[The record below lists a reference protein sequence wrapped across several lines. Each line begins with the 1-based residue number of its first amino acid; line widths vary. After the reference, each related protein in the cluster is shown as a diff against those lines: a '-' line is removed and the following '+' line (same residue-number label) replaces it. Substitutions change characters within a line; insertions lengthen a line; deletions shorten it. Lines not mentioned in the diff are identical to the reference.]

1 VDSAP
6 PRRYGPDV
14 PFQVIP
20 RELAFYGLYD
30 RAVDGVLAGARELAE
45 LVRDLPNAAAHADRI
60 QDLEHAGDDLT
71 HEILATLNT
80 TFVTPF
86 DRPDIHRL
94 ASLLDDVLDSQE
106 AVADLLV
113 LHGIVAPMPQF
124 REQVDVLVRASEAV
138 RIAVRSLRSFR
149 GTEEACAEVRRLER
163 EGDWVYRRAVA
174 TLYSGDY
181 RAMDVLIWKDLL
193 HQIEVAIDRCED
205 IANNIDATRLKQA

>member
-1 VDSAP
+1 VDSAA

-20 RELAFYGLYD
+20 RELAFYGLFD

-45 LVRDLPNAAAHADRI
+45 LVRDLPNAASHADRI

-71 HEILATLNT
+71 HEIIATLNT

-86 DRPDIHRL
+86 DRADIHRL
-94 ASLLDDVLDSQE
+94 ASLMDDVLDAQE

-113 LHGIVAPMPQF
+113 LHGIVAPLTQF
-124 REQVDVLVRASEAV
+124 REQVDVLVRAVEAV
-138 RIAVRSLRSFR
+138 RTAVASLRSFR
-149 GTEEACAEVRRLER
+149 GTEDACAEVRRLER

-174 TLYSGDY
+174 SLYSGDH
-181 RAMDVLIWKDLL
+181 RAMEVLIWKDLL
-193 HQIEVAIDRCED
+193 KEIEGAIDRCED
-205 IANNIDATRLKQA
+205 IANTIESTKLKYA

>member
-1 VDSAP
+1 
-6 PRRYGPDV
+6 V

-20 RELAFYGLYD
+20 RELSFYGLFD
-30 RAVDGVLAGARELAE
+30 RAADGIVAGAHELAA
-45 LVRDLPNAAAHADRI
+45 LVADLSASEAHAARI
-60 QDLEHAGDDLT
+60 QDLEHTGDDLT

-94 ASLLDDVLDSQE
+94 ASLMDDVLDAQE

-113 LHGIVAPMPQF
+113 LHGIAAPISQF
-124 REQVDVLVRASEAV
+124 REQVDVLARATEAV
-138 RIAVRSLRSFR
+138 RVAVRSLSSFR
-149 GTEEACAEVRRLER
+149 GTEAACAEVRRLER

-174 TLYSGDY
+174 SLYRGEH

-193 HQIEVAIDRCED
+193 KEIEGAIDRCED
-205 IANNIDATRLKQA
+205 IANTIESTKLKQA